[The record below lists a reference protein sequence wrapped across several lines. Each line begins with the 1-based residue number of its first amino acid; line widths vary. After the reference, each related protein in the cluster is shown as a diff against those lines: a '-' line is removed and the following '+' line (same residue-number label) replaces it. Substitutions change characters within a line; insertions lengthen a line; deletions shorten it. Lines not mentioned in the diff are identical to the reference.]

1 MIPEDAVRE
10 GRAEMALYLVT
21 SSGDSP
27 SLEAL
32 PTERSGEA
40 SRWRW

>member
-1 MIPEDAVRE
+1 
-10 GRAEMALYLVT
+10 VT
-21 SSGDSP
+21 GSGDSL

-32 PTERSGEA
+32 PTERSGKA